1 MAIRILRLVVGIVVV
16 LTAWTVGNLHGQG
29 QKAEF
34 EIYIHAPEGRT
45 TLLCVKGC
53 NWSQAETFF
62 ACGPS
67 PTGCSSSYNQDGFF
81 MHFGS
86 PWATPPSV
94 ALPR

>member
-1 MAIRILRLVVGIVVV
+1 MGAKILRLVVGIVVV
-16 LTAWTVGNLHGQG
+16 LTAWTVGNLHGQS

-62 ACGPS
+62 GCRPS
-67 PTGCSSSYNQDGFF
+67 PTGCSSSYNQDGWFRPLK
-81 MHFGS
+81 S
-86 PWATPPSV
+86 PWQNPPAV
-94 ALPR
+94 TLP